1 MKWNCFG
8 FLGTLFNEIWQL
20 YWISII
26 LRGGGRVGEKKNP
39 KKKASKKPWKLCN
52 IVASLNGDQLIKHIQ
67 DMKNQSIKA
76 GSRFQTAESKGTF

>member
-1 MKWNCFG
+1 MDIDYIEG
-8 FLGTLFNEIWQL
+8 
-20 YWISII
+20 S
-26 LRGGGRVGEKKNP
+26 RVGEKKIQI
-39 KKKASKKPWKLCN
+39 KASKKPWKLYN